1 MKIIIT
7 ESAADDIAEGY
18 LFYEKQSRGLGDYFE
33 SSIFTD
39 IRSLVIYSGVHEVH
53 FGIYYRKI
61 TKHFPYA
68 IYYTIDGDAIRV
80 HAVIDTRRDPARTES
95 RFAQN

>member
-68 IYYTIDGDAIRV
+68 IYYTVENDLIQIHAI
-80 HAVIDTRRDPARTES
+80 IDTRRNPDWIADRLL
-95 RFAQN
+95 QN